1 MNKKRIAL
9 TIILFFFGIIST
21 TQYQSFVISSGDL
34 SNHEQAELATMTREL
49 TTQKRVLDDEI
60 TSLERRLNQLE
71 AAGSGQ
77 TVAREDLLA
86 QINKLKKLNG
96 SSALKGPGII
106 MTIEGH
112 APVIYTDL
120 VKVINELWN
129 SGAEAID
136 INGHRITSRTYFY
149 QSEETYQMTVNTAL
163 LEAPYIIRALG
174 NPQVL
179 KNGIELPGGIIDL
192 LHAYG
197 IYPDIKSISELTL
210 EAANRDITF
219 SYAKDV
225 N

>member
-21 TQYQSFVISSGDL
+21 TQYQSFVSSSGDL
-34 SNHEQAELATMTREL
+34 SNHEQAELAAMTREL
-49 TTQKRVLDDEI
+49 TTRKRVLDEEI
-60 TSLERRLNQLE
+60 TNLERRLNQLE
-71 AAGSGQ
+71 ASGSGQ
-77 TVAREDLLA
+77 AKARDDLLYE
-86 QINKLKKLNG
+86 INKLKKLNG
-96 SSALKGPGII
+96 SSSLKGPGII
-106 MTIEGH
+106 MTIDGH

-129 SGAEAID
+129 SGAEAIN
-136 INGHRITSRTYFY
+136 INGNRITSRTYFY
-149 QSEETYQMTVNTAL
+149 QSEETYQMTVNSTL

-197 IYPDIKSISELTL
+197 IYPEIKTMPELVL
-210 EAANRDITF
+210 EPTNKEITF
-219 SYAKDV
+219 SYAKDS